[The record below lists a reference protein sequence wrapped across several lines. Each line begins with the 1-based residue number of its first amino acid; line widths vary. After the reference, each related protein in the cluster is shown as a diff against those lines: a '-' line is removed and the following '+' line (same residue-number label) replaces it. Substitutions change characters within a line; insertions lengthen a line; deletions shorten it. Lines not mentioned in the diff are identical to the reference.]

1 MFALLRFKYL
11 YYYPKKN
18 LSWVYNFHFCMYNK
32 VHFNIRYRFCTFIPP
47 CGFPRW
53 YLVLFP
59 KRDSSSS
66 TMPDSF
72 FILVFLWKC
81 SLNNSRTKEPQL
93 TAVEPYAM
101 PLKKRQL
108 VQEAFDEEHAVWN
121 GQCRALKERVH
132 PHGLLMVPVLLAA

>member
-1 MFALLRFKYL
+1 MRYKVKRFSNQKDLLCL
-11 YYYPKKN
+11 LCCVLSTCIMSKKS

-53 YLVLFP
+53 YLVLLP
-59 KRDSSSS
+59 KRDTSSS

-81 SLNNSRTKEPQL
+81 SLNTSRTKEPQL

-101 PLKKRQL
+101 PTIWST
-108 VQEAFDEEHAVWN
+108 EEETACP
-121 GQCRALKERVH
+121 GSI
-132 PHGLLMVPVLLAA
+132 